1 MMMMMMCDDRRF
13 QLFLGESLTDFS
25 RLATALQSEGLA
37 QFLLVTDLRLRLIY
51 PATDGNEALAQQ
63 TDLIKYYY
71 AIADIDVVARL
82 TVHIY
87 HCHNRVELHV
97 AATSFF
103 NHINRF

>member
-1 MMMMMMCDDRRF
+1 MTMVIMYDDHRF

-63 TDLIKYYY
+63 RDLIKYYY
-71 AIADIDVVARL
+71 AIANIDVVAGL
-82 TVHIY
+82 T
-87 HCHNRVELHV
+87 L
-97 AATSFF
+97 
-103 NHINRF
+103 HINLTLT